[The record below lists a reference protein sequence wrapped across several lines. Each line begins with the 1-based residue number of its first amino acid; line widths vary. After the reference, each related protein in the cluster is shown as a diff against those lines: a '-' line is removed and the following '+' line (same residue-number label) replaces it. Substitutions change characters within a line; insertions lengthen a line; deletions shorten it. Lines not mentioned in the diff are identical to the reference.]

1 MLAICRHQR
10 TYWLSD
16 DDGMSVIGALP
27 DCRGHIDQPRSF
39 SGWKKMQP
47 LWVPESSSA
56 SKVSVGKIWAW
67 DLLGTLVN
75 LAFVALVQLAP
86 PNLQ

>member
-1 MLAICRHQR
+1 
-10 TYWLSD
+10 
-16 DDGMSVIGALP
+16 
-27 DCRGHIDQPRSF
+27 
-39 SGWKKMQP
+39 MQP

-56 SKVSVGKIWAW
+56 SKVFVGKIWAW
-67 DLLGTLVN
+67 AFLGTLVN